1 MRLET
6 ARRLLQI
13 HRILIAHGLDEYIP
27 NHSFFGPLQAVA
39 SITPKR
45 WSGNNTGPRGQRIRQ
60 ALEQL
65 GPIFVKFGQALS
77 TRRDLLPE
85 DIADE
90 LAQLQDNVPAFDGQ
104 VAQQMIEKALGAPVT
119 ELFSSFDQQALA
131 AASVAQVHTA
141 TLHNGDAV
149 VIKILRPD
157 VDKLIH
163 KDLEVMFAFAKLVDR
178 YLREANRLRPI
189 EIVEEFEKTIVDELD
204 LMREASNAALL
215 RRNFEGSEIL
225 YIPKIYWDLT
235 RTNVLVMERI
245 HGIPIGNTQQLRE
258 QNIEFK
264 KLAERGVEI
273 FFTQVLRDNFFHA
286 DMHPGN
292 IFVTPESS
300 YIAVD
305 FGIVGTLT
313 DQDRHYLASN
323 LAAFF
328 NRDYRQVAALHVES
342 GWVPADTR
350 IDEMESAIRSV
361 CEPIF
366 GKPLGEISYGQLLIR
381 LFQAARRFEATVQ
394 PQLILFQK
402 TLLNIEGL
410 GRELYPQL
418 DLWQTAKPFIE
429 SWMKDQ
435 LSIKATAKK
444 ARKQL
449 PELLTQIPEV
459 PEMAFKVLNN
469 AASGNIQVTLSPQQ
483 AKTNHELTQRN
494 HLKLVRTITGA
505 ACLISSCILMV
516 SIPGIVA
523 FGLGLLGI
531 GFLAH
536 SGMR

>member
-1 MRLET
+1 MRLDT

-27 NHSFFGPLQAVA
+27 DHSFFRSLRAVA

-45 WSGNNTGPRGQRIRQ
+45 WSGNNTGPRGQRIRE

-90 LAQLQDNVPAFDGQ
+90 LAKLQDNVPAFDGQ

-141 TLHNGDAV
+141 TLPNGDAV
-149 VIKILRPD
+149 VVKILRPD
-157 VDKLIH
+157 VDKLIR
-163 KDLEVMFAFAKLVDR
+163 KDLEVMFAFARLVDR

-204 LMREASNAALL
+204 LVREAANAALL
-215 RRNFEGSEIL
+215 RRNFEDSDIL

-245 HGIPIGNTQQLRE
+245 HGIPVGNTQQLRE
-258 QNIEFK
+258 QNTDFK

-292 IFVTPESS
+292 IFVSPESS

-328 NRDYRQVAALHVES
+328 NRDYRQVAVLHVES

-429 SWMKDQ
+429 TWMKDQ

-444 ARKQL
+444 ARQQL

-459 PEMAFKVLNN
+459 PELAYKVLNN
-469 AASGNIQVTLSPQQ
+469 AASGKIQVTLSPQQ
-483 AKTNHELTQRN
+483 AQKTHEQIQHN

-505 ACLISSCILMV
+505 ACLISSCILIV
-516 SIPGIVA
+516 SIPGIA
-523 FGLGLLGI
+523 AWGLGLLGF
-531 GFLAH
+531 GLLVH
-536 SGMR
+536 SGIS

>member
-1 MRLET
+1 MQPDT

-27 NHSFFGPLQAVA
+27 NHSFFRPLRAIA
-39 SITPKR
+39 SITPTR
-45 WSGNNTGPRGQRIRQ
+45 WSGNNTGPRGQRIRE

-90 LAQLQDNVPAFDGQ
+90 LAKLQDNVPAFDGQ

-141 TLHNGDAV
+141 TLPNGDAV
-149 VIKILRPD
+149 VVKILRPD
-157 VDKLIH
+157 VDKLIR
-163 KDLEVMFAFAKLVDR
+163 KDLEVMFAFARLVDR
-178 YLREANRLRPI
+178 YLREANRLRPV

-204 LMREASNAALL
+204 LVREAANAALL

-225 YIPKIYWDLT
+225 YIPKIYWDLS

-245 HGIPIGNTQQLRE
+245 HGIPVGNTQQLRE
-258 QNIEFK
+258 QNTDFK

-292 IFVTPESS
+292 IFVSPESS

-305 FGIVGTLT
+305 FGIVGTLP

-328 NRDYRQVAALHVES
+328 NRDYRQVAVLHVES

-350 IDEMESAIRSV
+350 IDEMESAIRTG

-429 SWMKDQ
+429 TWMKDQ
-435 LSIKATAKK
+435 LSVKATAKK
-444 ARKQL
+444 ARQQL

-459 PEMAFKVLNN
+459 PELAYKVLNH
-469 AASGNIQVTLSPQQ
+469 AASGKIQVTLSPQQ
-483 AKTNHELTQRN
+483 VEETQEQTQRN
-494 HLKLVRTITGA
+494 HLKLVRTISGA
-505 ACLISSCILMV
+505 ACLVSSSILV
-516 SIPGIVA
+516 VNIPGVFG

-531 GFLAH
+531 GLLVH

>member
-6 ARRLLQI
+6 TRRLLQI
-13 HRILIAHGLDEYIP
+13 HRILIAHGLDEFIP
-27 NHSFFGPLQAVA
+27 DHAFFRPLRVA
-39 SITPKR
+39 ATISPKR
-45 WSGNNTGPRGQRIRQ
+45 WSGKKTASRGQRIRQ
-60 ALEQL
+60 ALEEL
-65 GPIFVKFGQALS
+65 GPIFVKFGQTLS

-90 LAQLQDNVPAFDGQ
+90 LAQLQDNVPAFDSN

-131 AASVAQVHTA
+131 AASIAQVHTA
-141 TLHNGDAV
+141 VLPNGYAV
-149 VIKILRPD
+149 VVKILRPD
-157 VDKLIH
+157 VDKMIR
-163 KDLEVMFAFAKLVDR
+163 KDLEVMFAFAKIADR
-178 YLREANRLRPI
+178 YLSEANRLRPI
-189 EIVEEFEKTIVDELD
+189 EIVEEFEKTIIDELD
-204 LMREASNAALL
+204 LVREAANAALL
-215 RRNFEGSEIL
+215 RRNFEGSDIL
-225 YIPKIYWDLT
+225 YVPKVYWDLT
-235 RTNVLVMERI
+235 RTNVLVLELI
-245 HGIPIGNTQQLRE
+245 HGTPVGSTQQLRE
-258 QNIEFK
+258 LNIDFK

-292 IFVTPESS
+292 IFVTPQSS

-313 DQDRHYLASN
+313 EQDRHYLASN
-323 LAAFF
+323 LLAFF
-328 NRDYRQVAALHVES
+328 NRDYRQVAVLHVES

-350 IDEMESAIRSV
+350 VDEMESAIRSV

-366 GKPLGEISYGQLLIR
+366 GKPLSEISYGQLLIR

-429 SWMKDQ
+429 TWMKDQ
-435 LSIKATAKK
+435 LSIKATVKK
-444 ARKQL
+444 AGKQL
-449 PELLTQIPEV
+449 PELLTQMPEIPDLTYK
-459 PEMAFKVLNN
+459 ALNN
-469 AASGNIQVTLSPQQ
+469 AASGTLQVSQSPQQ
-483 AKTNHELTQRN
+483 LRKNYEQTQSN

-505 ACLISSCILMV
+505 ACIISSSILMAT
-516 SIPGIVA
+516 IPGIMSWILGLL
-523 FGLGLLGI
+523 GLGLLV
-531 GFLAH
+531 H
-536 SGMR
+536 SGIR

>member
-1 MRLET
+1 MRLDT

-27 NHSFFGPLQAVA
+27 NHSFFRSLRAVA

-45 WSGNNTGPRGQRIRQ
+45 WSGNKTGPRGQRIRE

-65 GPIFVKFGQALS
+65 GPIFVKFGQGLS

-90 LAQLQDNVPAFDGQ
+90 LAKLQDNVPAFDGQ

-141 TLHNGDAV
+141 TLPNGDAV

-157 VDKLIH
+157 VDKLIR
-163 KDLEVMFAFAKLVDR
+163 KDLEVMFAFARLVDR
-178 YLREANRLRPI
+178 YLREANRLRPV

-204 LMREASNAALL
+204 LVREAANAALL
-215 RRNFEGSEIL
+215 RRNFEDSDIL

-245 HGIPIGNTQQLRE
+245 HGIPVGNTQQLRE
-258 QNIEFK
+258 QNTDFK

-292 IFVTPESS
+292 IFVSPESS

-328 NRDYRQVAALHVES
+328 NRDYRQVAVLHVES

-350 IDEMESAIRSV
+350 VDEMESAIRSV

-429 SWMKDQ
+429 TWMKDQ
-435 LSIKATAKK
+435 LSLKATAKK

-459 PEMAFKVLNN
+459 PEMVFKVLNN

-483 AKTNHELTQRN
+483 VEKSHAQSQRN
-494 HLKLVRTITGA
+494 HLILIRTITGA
-505 ACLISSCILMV
+505 ACLISGSILITT
-516 SIPGIVA
+516 IPGIA
-523 FGLGLLGI
+523 AWGLGLLG
-531 GFLAH
+531 LALLMH
-536 SGMR
+536 SSIR

>member
-1 MRLET
+1 MRLDT

-27 NHSFFGPLQAVA
+27 NHSFFRPLRAAA
-39 SITPKR
+39 SITPTR
-45 WSGNNTGPRGQRIRQ
+45 WSGNKTGPRGQRIRE

-104 VAQQMIEKALGAPVT
+104 VAQQMIEQALGASVT

-141 TLHNGDAV
+141 TLPNGDAV
-149 VIKILRPD
+149 VVKILRPD
-157 VDKLIH
+157 VDKLIR
-163 KDLEVMFAFAKLVDR
+163 KDLEVMFAFARLIDR
-178 YLREANRLRPI
+178 HLREANRLRPI

-204 LMREASNAALL
+204 LVREAANAALL
-215 RRNFEGSEIL
+215 RRNFEDSEIL
-225 YIPKIYWDLT
+225 YVPKIYWDLT

-245 HGIPIGNTQQLRE
+245 HGTPVGNTQQLRE
-258 QNIEFK
+258 QNIDFK

-292 IFVTPESS
+292 IFVTSESS

-328 NRDYRQVAALHVES
+328 NRDYRQVAVLHVES

-429 SWMKDQ
+429 TWMKDQ
-435 LSIKATAKK
+435 ISIKATAKK

-459 PEMAFKVLNN
+459 PELAYKVLNH
-469 AASGNIQVTLSPQQ
+469 AASGKIQVTLSPQQ
-483 AKTNHELTQRN
+483 VKKTQEQTQRN
-494 HLKLVRTITGA
+494 HLKLVRTISGA
-505 ACLISSCILMV
+505 ACLVSSSILMV
-516 SIPGIVA
+516 NIPGVFG

-531 GFLAH
+531 GLLVYSA
-536 SGMR
+536 MR

>member
-1 MRLET
+1 
-6 ARRLLQI
+6 
-13 HRILIAHGLDEYIP
+13 
-27 NHSFFGPLQAVA
+27 
-39 SITPKR
+39 
-45 WSGNNTGPRGQRIRQ
+45 
-60 ALEQL
+60 
-65 GPIFVKFGQALS
+65 
-77 TRRDLLPE
+77 
-85 DIADE
+85 
-90 LAQLQDNVPAFDGQ
+90 LQDNVPAFDGQ
-104 VAQQMIEKALGAPVT
+104 VAQQMIEQALGAPVT

-141 TLHNGDAV
+141 TLPNGDAV
-149 VIKILRPD
+149 VVKILRPD
-157 VDKLIH
+157 VDKLIR
-163 KDLEVMFAFAKLVDR
+163 KDLEVMFAFARLIDR
-178 YLREANRLRPI
+178 HLREANRLRPI

-204 LMREASNAALL
+204 LVREAANAALL
-215 RRNFEGSEIL
+215 RRNFEDSEIL
-225 YIPKIYWDLT
+225 YVPKIYWDLT

-245 HGIPIGNTQQLRE
+245 HGTPVGNTQQLRE
-258 QNIEFK
+258 QNIDFK

-292 IFVTPESS
+292 IFVTSESS

-328 NRDYRQVAALHVES
+328 NRDYRQVAVLHVES

-429 SWMKDQ
+429 TWMKDQ
-435 LSIKATAKK
+435 ISIKATAKK

-459 PEMAFKVLNN
+459 PELAYKVLNH
-469 AASGNIQVTLSPQQ
+469 AASGKIQVTLSPQQ
-483 AKTNHELTQRN
+483 VKKTQEQTQRN
-494 HLKLVRTITGA
+494 HLKLVRTISGA
-505 ACLISSCILMV
+505 ACLVSSSILMV
-516 SIPGIVA
+516 NIPGVFG

-531 GFLAH
+531 GLLVH
-536 SGMR
+536 SAMR

>member
-1 MRLET
+1 MRLDT

-27 NHSFFGPLQAVA
+27 NHSFFRPLQAVA

-45 WSGNNTGPRGQRIRQ
+45 WSGNKTGPRGQRIRE

-65 GPIFVKFGQALS
+65 GPIFVKFGQGLS

-131 AASVAQVHTA
+131 AASVAQVHEA
-141 TLHNGDAV
+141 TLPNGDTV
-149 VIKILRPD
+149 VVKILRPD
-157 VDKLIH
+157 VDKLIR
-163 KDLEVMFAFAKLVDR
+163 KDLEVMFAFARLVDR
-178 YLREANRLRPI
+178 YLREANRLRPV

-204 LMREASNAALL
+204 LVREAANAALL
-215 RRNFEGSEIL
+215 RRNFEDSDIL

-245 HGIPIGNTQQLRE
+245 HGIPVGNTQQLRE
-258 QNIEFK
+258 QNTDFK

-292 IFVTPESS
+292 IFVSPESS

-328 NRDYRQVAALHVES
+328 NRDYRQVAVLHVES

-350 IDEMESAIRSV
+350 VDEMESAIRSV

-429 SWMKDQ
+429 TWMKDQ
-435 LSIKATAKK
+435 LSLKATAKK
-444 ARKQL
+444 ARQQL

-483 AKTNHELTQRN
+483 VEKSQAQSQRN
-494 HLKLVRTITGA
+494 HLILIRTITGA
-505 ACLISSCILMV
+505 ACLISGSILITT
-516 SIPGIVA
+516 IPGIA
-523 FGLGLLGI
+523 AWGLGLLG
-531 GFLAH
+531 LALLMH
-536 SGMR
+536 SGIR

>member
-1 MRLET
+1 MRLDT

-27 NHSFFGPLQAVA
+27 NHSFFRPLQAVA
-39 SITPKR
+39 SITPKQ
-45 WSGNNTGPRGQRIRQ
+45 WSGNKTGPRGQRIRE

-119 ELFSSFDQQALA
+119 ELFSNFDQQALA

-141 TLHNGDAV
+141 TLPNGDAV
-149 VIKILRPD
+149 VVKILRPD
-157 VDKLIH
+157 VDKLIR

-204 LMREASNAALL
+204 LVREAANAALL
-215 RRNFEGSEIL
+215 RRNFEDSDIL

-245 HGIPIGNTQQLRE
+245 HGIPVGNTQQLRE
-258 QNIEFK
+258 QNTDFK

-292 IFVTPESS
+292 IFVSPQSS

-328 NRDYRQVAALHVES
+328 NRDYRQVAVLHVES

-429 SWMKDQ
+429 TWMKDQ
-435 LSIKATAKK
+435 LSLKATAKK
-444 ARKQL
+444 ARQQL

-469 AASGNIQVTLSPQQ
+469 AASGNINVTLSPQQ
-483 AKTNHELTQRN
+483 VQKTHEHTQSN
-494 HLKLVRTITGA
+494 HLKLTRTITGA
-505 ACLISSCILMV
+505 ACLISGSILIAT
-516 SIPGIVA
+516 IPGIA
-523 FGLGLLGI
+523 AWGLSLLGLGLLI
-531 GFLAH
+531 H
-536 SGMR
+536 SGIR

>member
-1 MRLET
+1 MRLDT

-27 NHSFFGPLQAVA
+27 NHSFFRPLQAVA
-39 SITPKR
+39 SITPKQ
-45 WSGNNTGPRGQRIRQ
+45 WSGNKTGPRGQRIRE

-90 LAQLQDNVPAFDGQ
+90 LAKLQDNVPAFDGQ

-141 TLHNGDAV
+141 TLPNGDAV
-149 VIKILRPD
+149 VVKILRPD
-157 VDKLIH
+157 VDKLIR
-163 KDLEVMFAFAKLVDR
+163 KDLEVMFAFARLVDR

-204 LMREASNAALL
+204 LVREAANAALL

-245 HGIPIGNTQQLRE
+245 HGIPVGNTQQLRE
-258 QNIEFK
+258 QNTDFK

-292 IFVTPESS
+292 IFVSPESS

-328 NRDYRQVAALHVES
+328 NRDYRQVAVLHVES

-429 SWMKDQ
+429 TWMKDQ
-435 LSIKATAKK
+435 LSLKATAKK
-444 ARKQL
+444 ARQQL

-469 AASGNIQVTLSPQQ
+469 AASGKIQVTLSPQQ
-483 AKTNHELTQRN
+483 VKKTNEQTQSN
-494 HLKLVRTITGA
+494 HLKLTRTITGA
-505 ACLISSCILMV
+505 ACLISGSILITT
-516 SIPGIVA
+516 IPGIA
-523 FGLGLLGI
+523 AWGLGLLGI
-531 GFLAH
+531 GLLIH
-536 SGMR
+536 SGIR

>member
-1 MRLET
+1 MRLDT

-27 NHSFFGPLQAVA
+27 DHSFFRSLRAVA

-45 WSGNNTGPRGQRIRQ
+45 WSGNNTGPRGQRIRE

-90 LAQLQDNVPAFDGQ
+90 LAKLQDNVPAFDGQ

-141 TLHNGDAV
+141 TLPNGDAV
-149 VIKILRPD
+149 VVKILRPD
-157 VDKLIH
+157 MDKLIR
-163 KDLEVMFAFAKLVDR
+163 KDLEVMFAFARLVDR

-204 LMREASNAALL
+204 LVREAANAALL
-215 RRNFEGSEIL
+215 RRNFEDSDIL

-245 HGIPIGNTQQLRE
+245 HGIPVGNTQQLRE
-258 QNIEFK
+258 QNTDFK

-292 IFVTPESS
+292 IFVSPESS

-328 NRDYRQVAALHVES
+328 NRDYRQVAVLHVES

-429 SWMKDQ
+429 TWMKDQ
-435 LSIKATAKK
+435 LSLKATAKK
-444 ARKQL
+444 ARQHL

-459 PEMAFKVLNN
+459 PEMAFKVLNH
-469 AASGNIQVTLSPQQ
+469 AASGKIQVTLSPQQ
-483 AKTNHELTQRN
+483 VEKTQEHSQRN

-505 ACLISSCILMV
+505 ACLISGCILMV

-523 FGLGLLGI
+523 FGLGLLGF
-531 GFLAH
+531 GLLVR
-536 SGMR
+536 SGIS